1 MMDDSWGRKPVAL
14 RVRANDREAARAA
27 DRERRAQERAA
38 SADARIEARAAARDA
53 ASQAR
58 EAART
63 ARRVEEEAR
72 AAVRREAAATVAAEE
87 PAAPRRRRSTGA
99 IARTGM
105 PTEERDTRGYRTVVD
120 EDRIRT
126 LAKRGASV
134 AGLAGAFG
142 LSVAEVEAV
151 LAAG

>member
-1 MMDDSWGRKPVAL
+1 MMDESWGRKPAML
-14 RVRANDREAARAA
+14 RVRANDRDAARAA

-38 SADARIEARAAARDA
+38 AAEARTEARAAARDA

-72 AAVRREAAATVAAEE
+72 AAVRREAVATVAAEE

-105 PTEERDTRGYRTVVD
+105 PTEERDTRAYRTVVD
-120 EDRIRT
+120 EDRIRA
-126 LAKRGASV
+126 LAKRGTSV
-134 AGLAGAFG
+134 AGIAGAFG
-142 LSVAEVEAV
+142 LSVADIEAV

>member
-1 MMDDSWGRKPVAL
+1 MDDSWGRKPATL

-38 SADARIEARAAARDA
+38 SAEARIEARVAARDA

-63 ARRVEEEAR
+63 ARREEEEAR
-72 AAVRREAAATVAAEE
+72 LATRRTAMATIAAEE
-87 PAAPRRRRSTGA
+87 PASPRRRRSTGA

-105 PTEERDTRGYRTVVD
+105 PTEERDTRGYRTVID
-120 EDRIRT
+120 ADRIRA
-126 LAKRGASV
+126 LAKRGASI
-134 AGLAGAFG
+134 AGIAGAFG
-142 LSVAEVEAV
+142 LSTEEIEAV

>member
-1 MMDDSWGRKPVAL
+1 
-14 RVRANDREAARAA
+14 
-27 DRERRAQERAA
+27 
-38 SADARIEARAAARDA
+38 
-53 ASQAR
+53 
-58 EAART
+58 
-63 ARRVEEEAR
+63 
-72 AAVRREAAATVAAEE
+72 
-87 PAAPRRRRSTGA
+87 
-99 IARTGM
+99 M